1 MSAWQYILL
10 AGLGAFHGLNP
21 GMGWL
26 IAVAAGLRESSRTA
40 ALRVLLPVAG
50 GHALSVF
57 AVATLVGLAVS
68 VGGAQLVAI
77 VGGALLVG
85 FGLWQ
90 LRAGG
95 HLHWRAL
102 RPTGRQLVGW
112 SFLMSSVHGAGL
124 ALLPVLVAVPVTAA
138 GGHHHGAVAAG
149 GQVSALTGLAATA
162 VHTAAMVVV
171 AAAIALVVLQV
182 LAVRALRVS
191 SWLDLDR
198 VWAVALISSGAITI
212 ALALLGH

>member
-1 MSAWQYILL
+1 
-10 AGLGAFHGLNP
+10 
-21 GMGWL
+21 MGWL
-26 IAVAAGLRESSRTA
+26 LAVAAGLRERSRGA

-68 VGGAQLVAI
+68 VGGAQRVAV

-95 HLHWRAL
+95 HLHWRGL
-102 RPTGRQLVGW
+102 QPSGRQLMGW
-112 SFLMSSVHGAGL
+112 SFLMSSLHGAGL
-124 ALLPVLVAVPVTAA
+124 ALLPVLVAVPVAA
-138 GGHHHGAVAAG
+138 GGGHHHEMAAG

-162 VHTAAMVVV
+162 VHTAAMTAV
-171 AAAIALVVLQV
+171 AAVIALVVLQL

-191 SWLDLDR
+191 AWLDLDR
-198 VWAVALISSGAITI
+198 VWAVALIASGAITV

>member
-1 MSAWQYILL
+1 MTAWQYVVL

-26 IAVAAGLRESSRTA
+26 LAVAAGLRERNRVA
-40 ALRVLLPVAG
+40 ALRVLLPVAV

-68 VGGAQLVAI
+68 VGGAQQAAV
-77 VGGALLVG
+77 VGGVLLLG

-95 HLHWRAL
+95 HLHWRGL
-102 RPTGRQLVGW
+102 RPTGRHLLGW

-124 ALLPVLVAVPVTAA
+124 VLLPVLVAVPVAA
-138 GGHHHGAVAAG
+138 PAGHHHAGAAA

-162 VHTAAMVVV
+162 VHTAAMVAVSAV
-171 AAAIALVVLQV
+171 IALAVLRV

-198 VWAVALISSGAITI
+198 VWAVALIGSGAITI
-212 ALALLGH
+212 ALVLLGH